1 VSAMADGGARAVND
15 QKRCVIVGYDGT
27 PEGTAALRWALEHA
41 GAQTAVVAV
50 AALGS
55 EPAPVPGGERV
66 ARVGTRMA
74 HDDRR
79 LWTAWDADGA
89 AVGDEA
95 ELVVERGLP
104 STVLLDVARRRGAE
118 LIVLGRHRRRLGGV
132 LPSVLRDVLDRADVP
147 VVVVP

>member
-1 VSAMADGGARAVND
+1 MSD
-15 QKRCVIVGYDGT
+15 QERCVVVGYDGT

-41 GAQTAVVAV
+41 GPEVGVVAV

-55 EPAPVPGGERV
+55 EPAPVPGGGRV
-66 ARVGTRMA
+66 ARVGTRMG

-79 LWTAWDADGA
+79 MWSAWEVDAE

-104 STVLLDVARRRGAE
+104 SEVLLTIARDRGAE
-118 LIVLGRHRRRLGGV
+118 LLVLGHHRRRLGGV
-132 LPSVLRDVLDRADVP
+132 LPSVLRDVLASADVP
-147 VVVVP
+147 VVVVRG